1 MSLFKQP
8 FGSVTDKDLL
18 KYQRFHFALFNRV
31 LKINRF
37 ENSFNEDDGGVSRGY
52 LVVPVDFI
60 PGVYP
65 VCFIDEE
72 TLQYVIK
79 FSDNEGKS
87 PPKPWKPQHFY
98 KSLIS
103 KAYTQELAKGQPRL
117 YEVIEV
123 NPRETPSS
131 PFPQDST
138 ITYSEYFAQKYSH
151 VFRDLGQ
158 FSIKCQPFS
167 TSERKLQLTTNRF
180 KDKHGVHSN
189 DNIILFPELCNS
201 HPLPADIMHL
211 FQCVPAVLHRIESFL
226 LLVEFSNAVTES
238 TNIGLTSTSDCLVT
252 TVTKVPAKEDYKI
265 KSLSAFYPIESDSRP
280 TIIEE
285 LDTDGFIRSPDSGL
299 LIRAFTQASADDCVD
314 LERLEVLGDSFLKL
328 ATSVNLFCS
337 RNRDHEGKLTMA
349 RTRRISNFNL
359 FYLAGKKGIPG
370 KILSK
375 KFEPLSSWIPPCF
388 APSDPDG
395 PSQMESHLF
404 QNEKACLYHKVSDK
418 GVADVVEA
426 LLGAYIVAGGL
437 EAGFRFLDFVG
448 LKMEYPSSEDRTGAT
463 PKEVNMS
470 CVTSPSQESL
480 MSTVSD
486 LNDTIPYLTRD
497 STNIIPLYCHPPPPS
512 ILKEG
517 DQRDAL
523 NAIPIDHK
531 AIADTR
537 KLGWAFKDR
546 ALLLQALT
554 HPSHNRNGL
563 TECYQ
568 RLEFLGDA
576 VLDYLVTCYIY
587 EQFPGYTPGKITE
600 MRSALVNNVTFAE
613 IAVKNLD
620 LHKHLL
626 HASPALFRQI
636 SEYVDWL
643 EMVWKTDQ
651 EEEKS
656 VLLCRSLSIEVCVYC
671 MCE

>member
-1 MSLFKQP
+1 M
-8 FGSVTDKDLL
+8 
-18 KYQRFHFALFNRV
+18 
-31 LKINRF
+31 
-37 ENSFNEDDGGVSRGY
+37 
-52 LVVPVDFI
+52 VPVDII
-60 PGVYP
+60 PGDNP
-65 VCFIDEE
+65 ICFIDEE
-72 TLQYVIK
+72 TLQYVIE
-79 FSDNEGKS
+79 FGDNEGKF
-87 PPKPWKPQHFY
+87 PRKPWNPQDFY

-103 KAYTQELAKGQPRL
+103 KAYMQELAKGHPRL
-117 YEVIEV
+117 YEVIEF
-123 NPRETPSS
+123 NPHETPSS
-131 PFPQDST
+131 PFPHDPT
-138 ITYSEYFAQKYSH
+138 ITYAKYFAQKYSH
-151 VFRDLGQ
+151 IFRDLEQ
-158 FSIKCQPFS
+158 FSIKCRPFS

-180 KDKHGVHSN
+180 KDKHNVHSN
-189 DNIILFPELCNS
+189 DDIILFPELCNV
-201 HPLPADIMHL
+201 HPLSADIMHL
-211 FQCVPAVLHRIESFL
+211 FQCVPAILHRIESFL
-226 LLVEFSNAVTES
+226 LLLEFSNAVTKS
-238 TNIGLTSTSDCLVT
+238 TNIGLTSTSDSLVT
-252 TVTKVPAKEDYKI
+252 TITKVPAEEDYKR
-265 KSLSAFYPIESDSRP
+265 KPLSAFYPIENDSRR

-285 LDTDGFIRSPDSGL
+285 LDTDDFIRSPDSGL
-299 LIRAFTQASADDCVD
+299 LIRAFTQASADDCID

-388 APSDPDG
+388 APLDPDG
-395 PSQMESHLF
+395 PSKMEHF

-448 LKMEYPSSEDRTGAT
+448 LKMEYPSSEDRTGVT
-463 PKEVNMS
+463 PREVNMS
-470 CVTSPSQESL
+470 RVTFPSQESL
-480 MSTVSD
+480 MSTASN
-486 LNDTIPYLTRD
+486 LNDTIPYLVRD

-517 DQRDAL
+517 DHSEAL
-523 NAIPIDHK
+523 NAIPINDK
-531 AIADTR
+531 AIAD
-537 KLGWAFKDR
+537 KLQWTFKDR

-613 IAVKNLD
+613 IAVRDLE

-626 HASPALFRQI
+626 HTSPALFRQI

-643 EMVWKTDQ
+643 EMVWKKDQ

-656 VLLCRSLSIEVCVYC
+656 VLLCRSLSIEVCVYFTC
-671 MCE
+671 MCDNSY